1 MDSGSSPPPS
11 GRRDNGLPSN
21 EWGALVDLDP
31 RLSEALLDSLAAV
44 GVAAYVEPASGAV
57 DTVSRAVAL
66 PKRPLDRLWVDA
78 SRAEQARTVI
88 AAEVAD
94 LTALLAEEDPGA
106 TAHGFVQPVPRTAA
120 TKVLQPPRLPE
131 PPGRPGAVVP
141 SEAVG
146 PADISVPAGAVVP
159 SGDLTPGADSDA
171 AWQAIVDSWGK
182 ESDTPVPPWPVSEDV
197 DDTRATIA
205 DEAATSRRL
214 RRRTDPDL
222 DDEDGLP
229 AWLEPEA
236 LEDDG
241 HYVPPPPPP
250 IPKVH
255 RHTVGSLVALTV
267 GLILV
272 FAPNLFGQVQSVGL
286 GVIGI
291 ALMLGGA
298 GALVWHMRDAP
309 PSDSGPD
316 DGAVV

>member
-1 MDSGSSPPPS
+1 VDSASQLPPR
-11 GRRDNGLPSN
+11 GRRDNGLTSA

-44 GVAAYVEPASGAV
+44 GVAAYVEPAGGAV
-57 DTVSRAVAL
+57 DTTLAVAL
-66 PKRPLDRLWVDA
+66 PKRPLDRLWVDTA
-78 SRAEQARTVI
+78 RADVARDVI
-88 AAEVAD
+88 SAEVAD

-120 TKVLQPPRLPE
+120 TRVLRPPPLPE
-131 PPGRPGAVVP
+131 PPARPAAVVP
-141 SEAVG
+141 PTDTDDAWQEIVDAWG
-146 PADISVPAGAVVP
+146 RE
-159 SGDLTPGADSDA
+159 SDA
-171 AWQAIVDSWGK
+171 
-182 ESDTPVPPWPVSEDV
+182 PVPPWPVSEDV
-197 DDTRATIA
+197 DDDEPSLA

-214 RRRTDPDL
+214 RRRSDPDAV
-222 DDEDGLP
+222 DDALP

-236 LEDDG
+236 LEDEG

-250 IPKVH
+250 IPKV
-255 RHTVGSLVALTV
+255 RRNTVGSLAALSI

-272 FAPNLFGQVQSVGL
+272 FAPNLIGQVQSVGL
-286 GVIGI
+286 GVVGI

-309 PSDSGPD
+309 PTDSGPD

>member
-1 MDSGSSPPPS
+1 MDAPQPPR
-11 GRRDNGLPSN
+11 GRRDNGLTSA

-31 RLSEALLDSLAAV
+31 RLSEALLDSLAAE
-44 GVAAYVEPASGAV
+44 GVAAYVEPAGGAV

-78 SRAEQARTVI
+78 SRAEQARSVI
-88 AAEVAD
+88 TAEVAD
-94 LTALLAEEDPGA
+94 LTALLAEEDPSA

-120 TKVLQPPRLPE
+120 TKVLAPPTLPG
-131 PPGRPGAVVP
+131 PPTPAPV
-141 SEAVG
+141 SDDEAWKSIVE
-146 PADISVPAGAVVP
+146 AWERD
-159 SGDLTPGADSDA
+159 TDA
-171 AWQAIVDSWGK
+171 
-182 ESDTPVPPWPVSEDV
+182 PVPPWPVSEDV
-197 DDTRATIA
+197 DGGPKPEDAPSA
-205 DEAATSRRL
+205 RRL
-214 RRRTDPDL
+214 RRRTDPIEP
-222 DDEDGLP
+222 DDALP

-250 IPKVH
+250 VPKVR
-255 RHTVGSLVALTV
+255 RHTVGSLVCLTL

-272 FAPNLFGQVQSVGL
+272 FAPNLVGQVQSGGL
-286 GVIGI
+286 AVVGI

-309 PSDSGPD
+309 PTDRGPD